1 MNNNDKIIISLCGGT
16 GSWERFYRE
25 AGYDVR
31 LITLPDYDVRQT
43 QFGTDGHIYFY
54 SPDGKGTMDGID
66 PKKVYGILAAPPCT
80 KFSKADTGH
89 PRAVRDFT
97 EGIETVEACLKVI
110 WQAQMKGAPLAFWA
124 LENPQGYL
132 SRFLGRS
139 IFRFQHWEFGETR
152 KALAILGMF
161 LVTLLLVSSFL
172 NIINHIFS
180 VLGMV
185 VIVFTF
191 LMIAR
196 YMRRYDERNKLAQ
209 IELANHKGLRE

>member
-1 MNNNDKIIISLCGGT
+1 MNNKDKIIISLCGGT

-25 AGYDVR
+25 AGYTVI
-31 LITLPDYDVRQT
+31 LITLPDYDVCQT

-89 PRAVRDFT
+89 PRGVRDFT
-97 EGIETVEACLKVI
+97 KGMEIVEACLKII

-152 KALAILGMF
+152 KALATKRTEIWGYF
-161 LVTLLLVSSFL
+161 NSPTK
-172 NIINHIFS
+172 IIRKRTVPFITTCKRENTNRDWQKIS
-180 VLGMV
+180 VEDRAKTNEG
-185 VIVFTF
+185 F
-191 LMIAR
+191 
-196 YMRRYDERNKLAQ
+196 AQ
-209 IELANHKGLRE
+209 AFYEANQ